1 MFDGKTKNITISG
14 IDEKVYRNDDG
25 TKTTMI
31 KFKDQDG
38 LKYKFYSHLKS
49 DPTKTTAAFEAFEQ
63 GGFKNGTE
71 VEVAYK
77 EVEKSFVNDAKK
89 TINYVDRFVSFFN
102 SKEMKQ
108 IPSAQKVD
116 EEEIDTSDIP
126 F

>member
-1 MFDGKTKNITISG
+1 MFDGKTKNITISD

-38 LKYKFYSHLKS
+38 LKYKFYSNRKS
-49 DPTKTTAAFEAFEQ
+49 DGKTTAAYEAFEQ

-89 TINYVDRFVSFFN
+89 TINYIDRFVSFFN

-108 IPSAQKVD
+108 IPSTKKVD
-116 EEEIDTSDIP
+116 EEEIDTSGIP